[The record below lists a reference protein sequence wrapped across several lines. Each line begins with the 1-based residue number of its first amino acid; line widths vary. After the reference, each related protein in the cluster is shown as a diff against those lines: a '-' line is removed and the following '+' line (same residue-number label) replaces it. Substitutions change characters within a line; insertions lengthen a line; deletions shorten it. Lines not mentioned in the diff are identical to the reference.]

1 MAEQL
6 IAVLLERVRQREDDA
21 AHLRPLVGQLV
32 TCHYALTITGAIEAA
47 ETEARLLRDAVG
59 LLTTNREL
67 LAALKGARVALV
79 AVSDVPL
86 LKDAINA
93 AIAQAEG
100 Q

>member
-1 MAEQL
+1 
-6 IAVLLERVRQREDDA
+6 
-21 AHLRPLVGQLV
+21 
-32 TCHYALTITGAIEAA
+32 
-47 ETEARLLRDAVG
+47 
-59 LLTTNREL
+59 L